1 VGFFPSLWEG
11 LGEGAKLDADKPSPL
26 PSPKGRGRTN
36 LLMSQQLTQIQPLS
50 QPVQMPDGI
59 ATFSAEIEAE
69 IDRHLAKYPVM
80 RSAILPLMFIV
91 QRERGYLDP
100 PGVAYLAQRL
110 KLRITDI
117 WEVATFY
124 SMINIKPVG
133 KYHIQVCKTLSCKLL
148 GSDKITQMCT
158 EKLGI
163 KAGEMTA
170 DGRFSLSEVECLG
183 SCGTA
188 PMFQVNF
195 DYHENLTTEK
205 VGQILDSLK

>member
-1 VGFFPSLWEG
+1 
-11 LGEGAKLDADKPSPL
+11 
-26 PSPKGRGRTN
+26 
-36 LLMSQQLTQIQPLS
+36 MSQQLTQIEPLS

-59 ATFSAEIEAE
+59 ATFSAEVESE
-69 IDRHLAKYPVM
+69 IDRHLAKYPVV

-100 PGVAYLAQRL
+100 PGVAYLARRL

-124 SMINIKPVG
+124 SMIHLKPIG

-148 GSDKITQMCT
+148 GSNKITQVCA

-163 KAGEMTA
+163 KVGETTA

-188 PMFQVNF
+188 PMFQINF
-195 DYHENLTTEK
+195 DYHENLTPEK
-205 VGQILDSLK
+205 VGQILDSLP

>member
-1 VGFFPSLWEG
+1 
-11 LGEGAKLDADKPSPL
+11 
-26 PSPKGRGRTN
+26 
-36 LLMSQQLTQIQPLS
+36 MSQQPVQIQPLS
-50 QPVQMPDGI
+50 QPVQMPEGI
-59 ATFSAEIEAE
+59 ATFSPEVDRE
-69 IDRHLAKYPVM
+69 IDGHLAKYPVM

-91 QRERGYLDP
+91 QRERAYLDP

-124 SMINIKPVG
+124 SMIQTKPIG

-148 GSDKITQMCT
+148 GSDKITTLCAD
-158 EKLGI
+158 KLGI
-163 KAGEMTA
+163 KVGETTT

-188 PMFQVNF
+188 PMFQINF
-195 DYHENLTTEK
+195 DYYENLTAEK
-205 VGQILDSLK
+205 VEQVLDSLP

>member
-1 VGFFPSLWEG
+1 
-11 LGEGAKLDADKPSPL
+11 
-26 PSPKGRGRTN
+26 
-36 LLMSQQLTQIQPLS
+36 MSQQLTQIQPLS
-50 QPVQMPDGI
+50 QPVQMPDEV
-59 ATFSAEIEAE
+59 ATFSPEVEAE
-69 IDRHLAKYPVM
+69 IDSHLAKYPVK

-100 PGVAYLAQRL
+100 PGVQYLANRL
-110 KLRITDI
+110 QLRVTDI

-124 SMINIKPVG
+124 SMIRTVPIG

-148 GSDKITQMCT
+148 GSEKITRHCS

-163 KAGEMTA
+163 RVGETTS

-195 DYHENLTTEK
+195 AYHENLTADK
-205 VGQILDSLK
+205 VDQILDSLP